1 MPEHREVSAYLP
13 KIRTIDAF
21 RYLKDDELRALLT
34 SAEVL
39 HFSNGEAIVR
49 QGDISEHFFGV
60 LEGTV
65 NVSVQELNNEEV
77 VVSKIE
83 KGDVFGESAIF
94 LREERSA
101 SVIADTVAT
110 VLRIHRKSIIAF
122 IRANPAGGNKILM
135 VIILSL
141 LNKLKNANQEL
152 AFEKQSE
159 IDFDYVDS
167 LLDDFMKDI

>member
-1 MPEHREVSAYLP
+1 MADHRDVSDYLP
-13 KIRTIDAF
+13 GIRTIDAF
-21 RYLKDDELRALLT
+21 RYLKNDELNALLAN
-34 SAEVL
+34 AEVV
-39 HFSNGEAIVR
+39 HYNEGAVIIQ

-60 LEGTV
+60 LEGSV
-65 NVSVQELNNEEV
+65 NVCVHELNDNAV

-101 SVIADTVAT
+101 SVIAGEDTT
-110 VLRIHRKSIIAF
+110 VLRIHRKGIMAF
-122 IRANPAGGNKILM
+122 IKALPSAGNKILM

-141 LNKLKNANQEL
+141 LSKLKNANQEI

-159 IDFDYVDS
+159 IDFDYVDA
-167 LLDDFMKDI
+167 LLDDFMKEI

>member
-1 MPEHREVSAYLP
+1 MPEHRDVSAYLT

-21 RYLKDDELRALLT
+21 RYLKDDELGALL
-34 SAEVL
+34 SAAEAVHFEGGEV
-39 HFSNGEAIVR
+39 IVR

-60 LEGTV
+60 LEGSV
-65 NVSVQELNNEEV
+65 KVSVQELNDEEV
-77 VVSKIE
+77 VVSQIE

-94 LREERSA
+94 IREERSA
-101 SVIADTVAT
+101 SVIAAAAAT
-110 VLRIHRKSIIAF
+110 VLRIHRKSIMGF
-122 IRANPAGGNKILM
+122 IKANPSGGNKLLM

-141 LNKLKNANQEL
+141 LSKLKNANQEI

>member
-1 MPEHREVSAYLP
+1 MPEQCDVSEFLP

-21 RYLKDDELRALLT
+21 RYLKDNELNALLAA
-34 SAEVL
+34 AEVIRY
-39 HFSNGEAIVR
+39 AVDDVIVQ
-49 QGDISEHFFGV
+49 QGDISEHFFGI

-65 NVSVQELNNEEV
+65 NVSVQELNNEAV
-77 VVSKIE
+77 VVSKID

-101 SVIADTVAT
+101 SVIAATETVA
-110 VLRIHRKSIIAF
+110 LRIHRKSIMSF
-122 IRANPAGGNKILM
+122 IKANPGAGNKILM

-141 LNKLKNANQEL
+141 LSKLKNANQEI

>member
-1 MPEHREVSAYLP
+1 MPEQRNIADYLP

-21 RYLKDDELRALLT
+21 RYLKNDELNALLV
-34 SAEVL
+34 SAETI
-39 HFSNGEAIVR
+39 HYAGGEVIIQ

-60 LEGTV
+60 LDGSV
-65 NVSVQELNNEEV
+65 DVSVQELNDKAV
-77 VVSKIE
+77 VVSNIE

-94 LREERSA
+94 LREERTA
-101 SVIADTVAT
+101 SVIASVDTT

-122 IRANPAGGNKILM
+122 IRAIPSAGNKILM

-141 LNKLKNANQEL
+141 LSKLKNANQEI

-167 LLDDFMKDI
+167 LLDDFMKEI